1 MPHSRMLDW
10 RFMMSTTNSSGPSA
24 AFSTSRQFHQLPGMP
39 DQPGDV
45 ARLAGIDL
53 SPDEFSELRAFDE
66 FLVRHV
72 QPNRIWDVQC
82 RLLWNEWVRTFRRET
97 HGFPNLI
104 LEKEFN
110 DVVIDRFGVGIAND
124 DFRGAVYP
132 GLRYVP

>member
-10 RFMMSTTNSSGPSA
+10 RFMMSTTNSPGIST

-39 DQPGDV
+39 DQPGD
-45 ARLAGIDL
+45 AAWLAGIDL
-53 SPDEFSELRAFDE
+53 SPDEFSELGAFDE

-72 QPNRIWDVQC
+72 QLNRICDVQC

-104 LEKEFN
+104 LEKEFST
-110 DVVIDRFGVGIAND
+110 VVMDRFGVGIAD
-124 DFRGAVYP
+124 DGFRGAVYP